1 MASMEFG
8 ANDVETAV
16 AQGLAQLKLIRAEVK
31 IEVLDEGSR
40 GVLGIGAR
48 QARVRLT
55 PFAEIEASQAAA
67 TSAATLAPSS
77 PESET
82 EPTVGDDAGLIG
94 HDDGEFA
101 SNLPVPP
108 MRTGD
113 GGGAPI
119 DAGGTNLE
127 ASEEDQDGDDD
138 SDEVD
143 NKDATESEIEIDGA
157 PVAASLTLGILE
169 RMDFGTATCISRSIL
184 PSDEQD
190 QPVIWVDIDFE
201 PNEEGD
207 EQADSLLAHQQE
219 ALYALQSLVQIMW
232 SHQTKSG
239 VRITLDVNGYK
250 ARRQSQLQQMAER
263 MAERVISTGRSIT
276 LEPMNPADRRL
287 VHMALRDHPDVFTE
301 SQGEG
306 SSRKVIIQLKK

>member
-31 IEVLDEGSR
+31 IEILDEGSR

-48 QARVRLT
+48 QARIRLT
-55 PFAEIEASQAAA
+55 PFAETEAGQAAA
-67 TSAATLAPSS
+67 ALSPSS
-77 PESET
+77 PKSET
-82 EPTVGDDAGLIG
+82 EPAVGGDDGGLIG
-94 HDDGEFA
+94 HDEGEHA
-101 SNLPVPP
+101 SNLPA
-108 MRTGD
+108 TSSQD
-113 GGGAPI
+113 
-119 DAGGTNLE
+119 D
-127 ASEEDQDGDDD
+127 DGDDD
-138 SDEVD
+138 DEAAQD
-143 NKDATESEIEIDGA
+143 PAESEMEIDGA
-157 PVAASLTLGILE
+157 PLAASLTLGILE
-169 RMDFGTATCISRSIL
+169 RMDFGTATCLSRSIL

-190 QPVIWVDIDFE
+190 QPVIWVDVDFE
-201 PNEEGD
+201 PNDEGD
-207 EQADSLLAHQQE
+207 EQADALLAHQQE

-263 MAERVISTGRSIT
+263 MAERVIASGRSVT

-306 SSRKVIIQLKK
+306 SSRKVIIQPKK

>member
-40 GVLGIGAR
+40 GVLGIGSR

-55 PFAEIEASQAAA
+55 PFAESEAEQ
-67 TSAATLAPSS
+67 TATLRPSS
-77 PESET
+77 PAADT
-82 EPTVGDDAGLIG
+82 EPTIGDDAGLVG
-94 HDDGEFA
+94 HDEGEHA
-101 SNLPVPP
+101 STLPVAASQDE
-108 MRTGD
+108 D
-113 GGGAPI
+113 GG
-119 DAGGTNLE
+119 DM
-127 ASEEDQDGDDD
+127 GDDETEDTVDDASD
-138 SDEVD
+138 SDE
-143 NKDATESEIEIDGA
+143 DAAESEMEIDGA
-157 PVAASLTLGILE
+157 PLAASLTYGVLD
-169 RMDFGTATCISRSIL
+169 RMGFGAATCLSRSIL

-190 QPVIWVDIDFE
+190 QPVVWVDIDFE
-201 PNEEGD
+201 PTDEGD

-239 VRITLDVNGYK
+239 VRITLDINGYK

-263 MAERVISTGRSIT
+263 MAERVIATSRSIT

-306 SSRKVIIQLKK
+306 SSRKVIIQPKK

>member
-1 MASMEFG
+1 MAPMEFG

-31 IEVLDEGSR
+31 IEILDEGSR
-40 GVLGIGAR
+40 GVLGLGAR
-48 QARVRLT
+48 PARVRLT
-55 PFAEIEASQAAA
+55 PFAELEAAQ
-67 TSAATLAPSS
+67 AATLPPSS
-77 PESET
+77 PEAET
-82 EPTVGDDAGLIG
+82 EPSVGGDDGGLIG
-94 HDDGEFA
+94 HDDGEHA
-101 SNLPVPP
+101 SNLPAATDQDDDGLDE
-108 MRTGD
+108 TGD
-113 GGGAPI
+113 ESS
-119 DAGGTNLE
+119 D
-127 ASEEDQDGDDD
+127 SDDD
-138 SDEVD
+138 S
-143 NKDATESEIEIDGA
+143 AESEIEIDGA
-157 PVAASLTLGILE
+157 PLAASLTYGVLD
-169 RMDFGTATCISRSIL
+169 RMGFGAATCLSRSIL
-184 PSDEQD
+184 PSDEMD

-201 PNEEGD
+201 PNDEGD
-207 EQADSLLAHQQE
+207 EQADALLAHQQE

-263 MAERVISTGRSIT
+263 MAERVIATGRSIT

-306 SSRKVIIQLKK
+306 SSRKVVIQPKQ